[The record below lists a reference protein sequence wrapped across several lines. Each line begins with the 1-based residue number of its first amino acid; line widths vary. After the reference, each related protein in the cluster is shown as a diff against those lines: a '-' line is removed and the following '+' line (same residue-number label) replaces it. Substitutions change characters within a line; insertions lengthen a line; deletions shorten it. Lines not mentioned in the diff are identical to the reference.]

1 MHVNTRTA
9 EQLRASYSH
18 IQLYSHVYL
27 ARVIVVSSGVSNC
40 SSISTQIAQ
49 ESQVFQSPHPAVVRQ
64 TIFYCTTH
72 SLHFLS
78 LLLYIELPV
87 VCTQF
92 STSYVSGL
100 AITSIYASL
109 LNVLCRLGENYEMVQ
124 GSCLPRSV
132 LYTHY
137 QDFCKKNQMEASS
150 AASFG
155 KVAQQPP
162 PHTHTPTLSPSP
174 SLLPSLSLS
183 LSFSH
188 SLSLSLSHTHTH
200 THTHNT
206 HNLAACNTSN
216 MRFPM
221 FTRSFV

>member
-1 MHVNTRTA
+1 M
-9 EQLRASYSH
+9 
-18 IQLYSHVYL
+18 
-27 ARVIVVSSGVSNC
+27 
-40 SSISTQIAQ
+40 
-49 ESQVFQSPHPAVVRQ
+49 VRQ
-64 TIFYCTTH
+64 YCTTH
-72 SLHFLS
+72 SLLHFLS

-109 LNVLCRLGENYEMVQ
+109 LNVLYVLCRLGENYEMVQ

-155 KVAQQPP
+155 KVAQPP
-162 PHTHTPTLSPSP
+162 PPTHTHTPTLSPSP

-188 SLSLSLSHTHTH
+188 SLSLSLTHTLSHTHT
-200 THTHNT
+200 THTILLLATPPICDSLCLLDHSSEVPRPVNKTPRNT
-206 HNLAACNTSN
+206 RTIKV
-216 MRFPM
+216 
-221 FTRSFV
+221 SFKATLVKW

>member
-1 MHVNTRTA
+1 M
-9 EQLRASYSH
+9 
-18 IQLYSHVYL
+18 
-27 ARVIVVSSGVSNC
+27 
-40 SSISTQIAQ
+40 
-49 ESQVFQSPHPAVVRQ
+49 VRK

-109 LNVLCRLGENYEMVQ
+109 LNVLYVLCRLGENYEMVQ

-155 KVAQQPP
+155 KVAQPPPPPPP
-162 PHTHTPTLSPSP
+162 PHTHTYTHT
-174 SLLPSLSLS
+174 LSLS
-183 LSFSH
+183 LPP
-188 SLSLSLSHTHTH
+188 SLPLSLSIFLSQSLSLSHTHTLTH
-200 THTHNT
+200 THTTHTILLLATPPICDSLCLLDHSSEVPRPVNKTPRNT
-206 HNLAACNTSN
+206 RTIKV
-216 MRFPM
+216 
-221 FTRSFV
+221 SFKATLVKW